1 MSKNQRITLHES
13 GSIDIAKIFGQEYC
27 NGNHLFICQWEGK
40 SDFMAIVRGT
50 LHRHAG
56 PNDLAIAQFARQFG
70 KPTTVHRFTS
80 AEEAHKAF
88 PQVYRAPGKDK
99 PSEPTK
105 KC

>member
-1 MSKNQRITLHES
+1 MA
-13 GSIDIAKIFGQEYC
+13 IDIAKIFGLEYC
-27 NGNHLFICQWEGK
+27 RGRHLFICQWEGTQ
-40 SDFMAIVRGT
+40 DFMAIIEGQ
-50 LHRHAG
+50 LLRHAG

-88 PQVYRAPGKDK
+88 QQVYRAPEETE
-99 PSEPTK
+99 SEPAK